1 MKVGRSRSEATT
13 VRRFITSF
21 WSFAIFAWL

>member
-1 MKVGRSRSEATT
+1 MKVGRRSSEAIS

-21 WSFAIFAWL
+21 WSFAILPWR

>member
-1 MKVGRSRSEATT
+1 MKVGSRSSDATT
-13 VRRFITSF
+13 VSRFITSF